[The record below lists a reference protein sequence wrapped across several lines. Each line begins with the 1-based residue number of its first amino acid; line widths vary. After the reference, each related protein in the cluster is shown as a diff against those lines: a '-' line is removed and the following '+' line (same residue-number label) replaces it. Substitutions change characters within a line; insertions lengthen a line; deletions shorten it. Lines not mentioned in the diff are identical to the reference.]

1 MANVN
6 VTYEEMQAAAT
17 KLTNGQ
23 NEITNQLHALQS
35 YVQQLVQH
43 GYVTDRSSKAFEQS
57 YAEFNKGATQ
67 TIDGLTGMAKFLQQA
82 ADAFRQA
89 DESLAHGI
97 GKG

>member
-6 VTYEEMQAAAT
+6 VTYDQMQEAAT

-23 NEITNQLHALQS
+23 QEITNQLHQLQN
-35 YVQQLVQH
+35 YVNNLVH
-43 GYVTDRSSKAFEQS
+43 NGYVTDRSSKAFEQS
-57 YAEFNKGATQ
+57 YSEFNKGAQQ
-67 TIDGLTGMAKFLQQA
+67 TIEGLTGMAKFLQQA

-97 GKG
+97 SK

>member
-6 VTYEEMQAAAT
+6 VTYDQMQDAAT

-23 NEITNQLHALQS
+23 HEITNQLQKLQS
-35 YVQQLVQH
+35 FVQCLVQD
-43 GYVTDRSSKAFEQS
+43 GYVTDRSSKAFDHS
-57 YAEFNKGATQ
+57 YQEFNKGATQ
-67 TIDGLTGMAKFLQQA
+67 TIEGITGLAKFLQQA

-97 GKG
+97 GH

>member
-6 VTYEEMQAAAT
+6 VTYDQMQDAAN
-17 KLTNGQ
+17 KLTSGQ
-23 NEITNQLHALQS
+23 QEITDKLHQLQSFVNQL
-35 YVQQLVQH
+35 VND

-57 YAEFNKGATQ
+57 YTEFNKGATQ
-67 TIDGLTGMAKFLQQA
+67 TIDGLTGMAKFLHQA

-97 GKG
+97 GH

>member
-6 VTYEEMQAAAT
+6 VTYDQMQDAAT

-23 NEITNQLHALQS
+23 QEITDKLHQLQS
-35 YVQQLVQH
+35 FVNHLVH
-43 GYVTDRSSKAFEQS
+43 DGYVTDRSSKAFEHS
-57 YAEFNKGATQ
+57 YTEFNKGATQ
-67 TIDGLTGMAKFLQQA
+67 TIEGLKGMAKFLQQA

-97 GKG
+97 GH